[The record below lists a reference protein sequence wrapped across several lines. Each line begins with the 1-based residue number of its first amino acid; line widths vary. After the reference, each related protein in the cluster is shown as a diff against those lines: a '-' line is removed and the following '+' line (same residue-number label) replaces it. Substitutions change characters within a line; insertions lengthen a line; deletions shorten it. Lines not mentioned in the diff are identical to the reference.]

1 MSIITIYTPTYNR
14 AGLLERAYKSLTR
27 QTNKNFIWQIIDD
40 GSTDFTKE
48 LVENWKKVNN
58 GFDLRYVYKENG
70 GVHTARDLAYQIC
83 ETELI
88 CTLDSDDWMVDTA
101 VETMLDFW
109 LTYGSKEYAG
119 MFVPNMYANGKIVG
133 SQFPNIKSVSYQDY
147 TYKYKCKGDKHSI
160 LRTAVIQMI
169 PQSPVFPDENLV
181 AEGFKWIQIP
191 EDRPFL
197 LLNQPLFVVEY
208 QSDGYSK
215 NDRKNMFRNLN
226 GFRANAK
233 QHIISAKYFRVRLRN
248 QIKYIM
254 YSLWL
259 KDKNFIKNSPKPVQT
274 MLLAPI
280 GFVIFL
286 IMDKKW
292 GKYKG

>member
-1 MSIITIYTPTYNR
+1 MEQLTIYTATYNR

-119 MFVPNMYANGKIVG
+119 MFVPNMYANGKIAG

-147 TYKYKCKGDKHSI
+147 TYKYKCKGDKHTI

-191 EDRPFL
+191 EDRSFL

-215 NDRKNMFRNLN
+215 NARKNMFRNLN

-292 GKYKG
+292 GKYKS